1 MHIASKIT
9 LLIGVVMLIGSV
21 IGMVAGIG
29 GLVDAGEDRTYLED
43 ESSGT
48 FTVNENESW
57 VIEVYIIHPVDC
69 ESVELTIVDSRGDD
83 VIGYKYECSDD
94 NYYEDDEMYEYAE
107 GERQIFASINH
118 EQSGMEYTLNSNT
131 AVDIYGTYCGDAC
144 IESAIGG
151 GFTALG
157 GFVGICCSVPLLIL
171 GLILALTLDDNKI
184 SSTMQSGQMTT
195 GQVAYQT
202 PVSGQVTY
210 QTPVA
215 GQAPMAQ
222 NFNPTP
228 VSQVIQPS
236 AVPVTPITPPL
247 AQQPPVEQVTQPV
260 AVPVTPITPPLT
272 QQPSVGQETQP
283 EKSAWWGEEPQ
294 Q

>member
-9 LLIGVVMLIGSV
+9 LLIGIVMLIGSGISMGTGV
-21 IGMVAGIG
+21 GDLAG
-29 GLVDAGEDRTYLED
+29 AGEDRTYLED

-57 VIEVYIIHPVDC
+57 DIQVYIIHPVDC
-69 ESVELTIVDSRGDD
+69 ESVELTIVDSGGNDVLGD
-83 VIGYKYECSDD
+83 KYGCSYE
-94 NYYEDDEMYEYAE
+94 YYEDDGLYEYAE

-118 EQSGMEYTLNSNT
+118 EQSGMEYTLNSNVK
-131 AVDIYGTYCGDAC
+131 VDIDGTYCGDAC

-202 PVSGQVTY
+202 PVSGQVSY
-210 QTPVA
+210 QTPVTT
-215 GQAPMAQ
+215 QVPMAQ
-222 NFNPTP
+222 TFNPNP

-247 AQQPPVEQVTQPV
+247 TQQSPVEQVTQPV
-260 AVPVTPITPPLT
+260 AVPVTPITPPTT